1 MPYPLIMTTSNGIEK
16 PMHKLKRWAGRLSL
30 SLAIFLAAFI
40 QSSFAAERAARLMP
54 VRIGTVS
61 RSTLDMPFLVA
72 RDRGFFREE
81 GLEPEIVLMRS
92 SLTVQALLAGGIDFG
107 TATGTAV
114 SAAVNGID
122 VRVIMAMSDKP
133 SFDLFSQPSI
143 TGIQQLRGKK
153 IGVGGLGG
161 LTDNMIRQILLAN
174 QIALNQVT
182 IVPVGASSITYA
194 SLKTGI
200 IDATMLQIPQNF
212 LAQDEGF
219 RKLAAGADYYR
230 IVQGGLTTTKTIL
243 SERPELV
250 TKVVRATLRAMRF
263 IKNDKKYSLGF
274 MKTSNLDL
282 GADRD
287 RFTERTYEAAV
298 EGYLFAGAVDDKLQR
313 EMIAVAAQR
322 IKPPPQVAPE
332 RVFDFAITR
341 KVVETL
347 R

>member
-1 MPYPLIMTTSNGIEK
+1 MRKSFWIAIVFLSALLPGVSPSAFGAELAR
-16 PMHKLKRWAGRLSL
+16 KLT
-30 SLAIFLAAFI
+30 
-40 QSSFAAERAARLMP
+40 P

-72 RDRGFFREE
+72 RDRGLFREE

-92 SLTVQALLAGGIDFG
+92 SLTIQALLAGGIDFG
-107 TATGTAV
+107 TATGTAM

-122 VRVIMAMSDKP
+122 VRVVMAMSDKP
-133 SFDLFSQPSI
+133 SFDLFSQPGI
-143 TGIQQLRGKK
+143 TSIQQLRGKK

-161 LTDNMIRQILLAN
+161 LTDNIIRQILSAS
-174 QIALNQVT
+174 QIPVNQVT
-182 IVPVGASSITYA
+182 IVPVGASSITFA
-194 SLKTGI
+194 SLKSGI

-230 IVQGGLTTTKTIL
+230 IVQGGLTKAIL
-243 SERPELV
+243 SENPDLV
-250 TKVVRATLRAMRF
+250 TKVVRATLRAMRL
-263 IKNDKKYSLGF
+263 IKNDKKYALGF

-282 GADRD
+282 GSERD
-287 RFTERTYEAAV
+287 RFTERAYDAAV
-298 EGYLFAGAVDDKLQR
+298 DGYLFAGAVDEKLQR

-341 KVVETL
+341 KVVEAL

>member
-1 MPYPLIMTTSNGIEK
+1 MGKSFWIAIVF
-16 PMHKLKRWAGRLSL
+16 LSTL
-30 SLAIFLAAFI
+30 FPCRAQSAFGAD
-40 QSSFAAERAARLMP
+40 SARKLMP

-72 RDRGFFREE
+72 RDRGLFREE

-92 SLTVQALLAGGIDFG
+92 GLTMQALLAGGIDFG

-143 TGIQQLRGKK
+143 TSIQQLRGKK
-153 IGVGGLGG
+153 IGVGGLGA
-161 LTDNMIRQILLAN
+161 LTDNMLRQILAAS
-174 QIALNQVT
+174 QIPVNQVT
-182 IVPVGASSITYA
+182 IVPVGASSITFA
-194 SLKTGI
+194 SLKSGI

-230 IVQGGLTTTKTIL
+230 IVQGGLTTTKAIL
-243 SERPELV
+243 SEKPELV
-250 TKVVRATLRAMRF
+250 TKVVRATVRAMRL
-263 IKNDKKYSLGF
+263 IKNDKKYVLGF

-282 GADRD
+282 GAERD
-287 RFTERTYEAAV
+287 RFTERAYEAAV
-298 EGYLFAGAVDDKLQR
+298 DGYLFAGAVDEKLQR
-313 EMIAVAAQR
+313 EMIEVAAQR
-322 IKPPPQVAPE
+322 IKPAPQMAPE

-341 KVVETL
+341 KVVEAL